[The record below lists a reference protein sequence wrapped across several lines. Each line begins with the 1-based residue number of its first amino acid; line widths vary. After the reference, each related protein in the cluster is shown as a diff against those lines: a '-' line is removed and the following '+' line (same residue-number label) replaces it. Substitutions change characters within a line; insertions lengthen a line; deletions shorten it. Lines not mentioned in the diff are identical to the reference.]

1 MRRKK
6 NHQLVLPA
14 EPVMNVKGARESY
27 CMGDVGYITE
37 ANFCISCQEKD
48 EVYELL
54 PGLFLLL
61 DLQFN
66 K

>member
-1 MRRKK
+1 
-6 NHQLVLPA
+6 
-14 EPVMNVKGARESY
+14 MNVKGARESY